1 MSLIAHGTKNANASL
16 VIIHSIKH
24 THMSLNVK
32 PLADRVLVEPA
43 LAEEKTASGL
53 IIPDTAKEK
62 PQRGTVVAVGTGKPE
77 EPMTV
82 KVGDTVLYGKY
93 SGTELNVEGK
103 DFLIM
108 RESDI
113 FAIV

>member
-1 MSLIAHGTKNANASL
+1 MAMKI
-16 VIIHSIKH
+16 
-24 THMSLNVK
+24 K

-43 LAEEKTASGL
+43 PAEEKTAGGI

-62 PQRGTVVAVGTGKPE
+62 PQRGKVVAVGNGKPD

-82 KVGDTVLYGKY
+82 KVGDSVLYGKY
-93 SGTELNVEGK
+93 SGTELSMEGA
-103 DFLIM
+103 DYLMM

-113 FAIV
+113 LAII

>member
-1 MSLIAHGTKNANASL
+1 MADIN
-16 VIIHSIKH
+16 I
-24 THMSLNVK
+24 K

-43 LAEEKTASGL
+43 PAEEKTASGI

-62 PQRGTVVAVGTGKPE
+62 PQRGSVVAVGSGKKD
-77 EPMTV
+77 EPLTV
-82 KVGDTVLYGKY
+82 AVGDQVLYGKY
-93 SGTELNVEGK
+93 AGTEITVEGK
-103 DFLIM
+103 DYLIM